1 MLRSLKQFYGDKLGA
16 SDGEIGRIKDF
27 YFDDQNW
34 AIRYII
40 ADTGTWLPGRQVL
53 ISPHSLASPAV
64 SGKIVDVGL
73 TRKQIENSPSIESQK
88 PVSRQHEE
96 EFHKYYGWPPY
107 WKAAAANA
115 IGPQPQREVHLRSAQ
130 AVNGY
135 LLRMGEETIG
145 HICDFMI
152 DAESWTIGQLVV
164 RTGHRLSGKE
174 MLIET
179 KQVERIGYHE
189 STIFAHLNP
198 EISEPAAAHR
208 LAPVATAN

>member
-1 MLRSLKQFYGDKLGA
+1 MLRSLKQLYGDKLGA

-34 AIRYII
+34 AIRYFI

-53 ISPHSLASPAV
+53 ISPHSIASPAV
-64 SGKIVDVGL
+64 SGKIVEVGL

-88 PVSRQHEE
+88 PVSRQQEE
-96 EFHKYYGWPPY
+96 EYHKYFGWAPY
-107 WKAAAANA
+107 WKTDAAEM

-135 LLRMGEETIG
+135 LVRMGAETIG

-152 DAESWTIGQLVV
+152 DAESWVIGQLVV
-164 RTGHRLSGKE
+164 KTGHRLSGKDT
-174 MLIET
+174 LIPT
-179 KQVERIGYHE
+179 KQVERISYDE
-189 STIFAHLNP
+189 STVFAYP
-198 EISEPAAAHR
+198 TVEASTQTPANNLVPAGII
-208 LAPVATAN
+208 L